1 MRGNHHDAWVNGAE
15 DPISGLVA
23 LLEEARAMGALAHQ
37 GWKPRRTIVFAAW
50 DGEEQGLLGS
60 TEWAEQHGEE
70 LRKHAAVYINTDGND
85 RGFFGAAGS
94 HTLEQ
99 AVNDAARDVT
109 DPETGLSVWKRAQLQ
124 QIATGHRLDPARSPG
139 SGRSADRC
147 AGIRLRLHALPAAPG
162 NRLAQPRLRWR
173 GPGLGWGLSLHL

>member
-1 MRGNHHDAWVNGAE
+1 MPGSTGRRIRSA
-15 DPISGLVA
+15 GLVA
-23 LLEEARAMGALAHQ
+23 PARKRRARWALSHTK
-37 GWKPRRTIVFAAW
+37 GWRPRRTIVFAAW

-70 LRKHAAVYINTDGND
+70 LRAHAAVYINTDGND

-109 DPETGLSVWKRAQLQ
+109 DPETGLSVWKRAQL
-124 QIATGHRLDPARSPG
+124 RRSRP
-139 SGRSADRC
+139 
-147 AGIRLRLHALPAAPG
+147 APG
-162 NRLAQPRLRWR
+162 APTTAAKPGI
-173 GPGLGWGLSLHL
+173 GPI